1 MKTKKIEKGF
11 DKLFKYLV
19 LFAIILLCITIVI
32 EIVTYCIPFIL
43 VAAIIIFVFNRK
55 RSKAYLKTLPK

>member
-1 MKTKKIEKGF
+1 MKSKKIEKGF
-11 DKLFKYLV
+11 DKIIKYLA

-43 VAAIIIFVFNRK
+43 FAAIIMFVFNRK
-55 RSKAYLKTLPK
+55 KSKAYLKTLPK